1 MSTIICKRRNGYAI
15 LPKCR
20 ITAAKKGENPVN
32 HNFKKYV
39 LFWLSGSV
47 SQLGSAMT
55 GFALI
60 LWSYT
65 QTGSAMAV
73 SLMSFFNYLPY
84 IMVSLFAGSFVDR
97 RSKKKIML
105 VSDSL
110 AALCSM
116 AVLFLCLQGA
126 LQMWHIYL
134 VNAVLGL
141 MNAFQ
146 SPAQSVAVGMLVPKE
161 KLGQA
166 SGMDSFSSNLVT
178 VIAPVLASALFA
190 FGGLEC
196 VIALDLVSFL
206 VNFASCFCHPSAGSA
221 ERSNGVWHKN
231 GRCGERGCAW
241 GLCGDAGGLSSCS
254 KEGLLY
260 IMLTMA
266 LLNFFSRMTYEN
278 ILSPMILARSGGNE
292 RTLGLVNAVLG
303 AGGILGGILVSCRR
317 WRISPRMEIYGA
329 AAFSFLLG
337 DLLMGL
343 GRNGFWWSV
352 AAAAASLPIPFITA
366 GQRILLYEN
375 VPLRLQGSVFGVRNA
390 IQFGTIPVGILL
402 GGFLADYMFEPFM
415 RSGAPAAEWLEGLV
429 GSGTG
434 SGMAVMFLC
443 TGMLGFLASVLTGR
457 SRWVRGLEEVKK
469 V

>member
-178 VIAPVLASALFA
+178 VIAPVLASSFFA
-190 FGGLEC
+190 FGGLES

-206 VNFASCFCHPSAGSA
+206 ANF
-221 ERSNGVWHKN
+221 VV
-231 GRCGERGCAW
+231 
-241 GLCGDAGGLSSCS
+241 
-254 KEGLLY
+254 LLLF
-260 IMLTMA
+260 IHLPEA
-266 LLNFFSRMTYEN
+266 
-278 ILSPMILARSGGNE
+278 PK
-292 RTLGLVNAVLG
+292 G
-303 AGGILGGILVSCRR
+303 AT
-317 WRISPRMEIYGA
+317 A
-329 AAFSFLLG
+329 ADTKA
-337 DLLMGL
+337 
-343 GRNGFWWSV
+343 
-352 AAAAASLPIPFITA
+352 
-366 GQRILLYEN
+366 
-375 VPLRLQGSVFGVRNA
+375 PLRLQGSVFGVRNA

-415 RSGAPAAEWLEGLV
+415 RSGAPVAEWLEGLV

>member
-1 MSTIICKRRNGYAI
+1 M
-15 LPKCR
+15 
-20 ITAAKKGENPVN
+20 N
-32 HNFKKYV
+32 HNFKKYI

-55 GFALI
+55 SYALI

-65 QTGSAMAV
+65 RTGSAMAV
-73 SLMSFFNYLPY
+73 SLMSFFHYLPY
-84 IMVSLFAGSFVDR
+84 IAVSIFAGSFVDR
-97 RSKKKIML
+97 KSKKGIML

-110 AALCSM
+110 AAFCSL
-116 AVLFLCLQGA
+116 AVLLLSLDGS

-134 VNAVLGL
+134 VNMCVGL

-146 SPAQSVAVGMLVPKE
+146 SPAQSIAVGMLVPKE

-166 SGMDSFSSNLVT
+166 SGMDSFSANLVT
-178 VIAPVLASALFA
+178 VFAPVFASALFA
-190 FGGLEC
+190 FGGLES

-206 VNFASCFCHPSAGSA
+206 VNFSVLLLFIRLPEAPTGVNVKDMGKGSA
-221 ERSNGVWHKN
+221 EETPEEKETPREAPVGVVEGFRFLREK
-231 GRCGERGCAW
+231 
-241 GLCGDAGGLSSCS
+241 
-254 KEGLLY
+254 KGLLY

-266 LLNFFSRMTYEN
+266 LLNFFSRLTYEN

-317 WRISPRMEIYGA
+317 WKVSPRMEIYGA
-329 AAFSFLLG
+329 AALSFLFG

-352 AAAAASLPIPFITA
+352 AAVAASLPIPFITA
-366 GQRILLYEN
+366 GQRMLLYEN

-390 IQFGTIPVGILL
+390 LQFGTIPVGILL
-402 GGFLADYMFEPFM
+402 GGFLADYVFEPFM
-415 RSGAPAAEWLEGLV
+415 RSKAPVAEWLKWLV

-443 TGMLGFLASVLTGR
+443 TGSLGFFASLLTGR
-457 SRWVRGLEEVKK
+457 SRRIRELEDTD
-469 V
+469 

>member
-1 MSTIICKRRNGYAI
+1 M
-15 LPKCR
+15 
-20 ITAAKKGENPVN
+20 N
-32 HNFKKYV
+32 HNFKKYI

-55 GFALI
+55 SYALI

-65 QTGSAMAV
+65 RTGSAMSV

-84 IMVSLFAGSFVDR
+84 IAVSVFAGSFVDR

-105 VSDSL
+105 ASDSL
-110 AALCSM
+110 AAACSL
-116 AVLFLCLQGA
+116 AVLFFSLDGS
-126 LQMWHIYL
+126 LQMQHIYL
-134 VNAVLGL
+134 VNAMIGL

-146 SPAQSVAVGMLVPKE
+146 SPAQSIAVGMLVPKE

-206 VNFASCFCHPSAGSA
+206 VNFSVLLLFIRLPEAPKGAKAYGTKTGGAGKGA
-221 ERSNGVWHKN
+221 AHGGFAGMLEGFRFL
-231 GRCGERGCAW
+231 RGQR
-241 GLCGDAGGLSSCS
+241 
-254 KEGLLY
+254 GLLY

-266 LLNFFSRMTYEN
+266 VLNFFSRMTYEN

-343 GRNGFWWSV
+343 GRNGLWWSA

-402 GGFLADYMFEPFM
+402 GGILADYVFEPFM
-415 RSGAPAAEWLEGLV
+415 QSGAPAAKWLEGLV

-443 TGMLGFLASVLTGR
+443 TGMLGFLASMLTGR
-457 SRWVRGLEEVKK
+457 SRWVRELEEVKT